1 MREIKTGKPL
11 PERESASLDLY
22 LDEISRDSGLTA
34 EKEKELARRIQ
45 TGDSRALNQLVEAN
59 LRFVVSIAKQYQE
72 RGMAMTDLISEGNIG
87 LIQAAQKY
95 APEKNPQRFVKFA
108 VWHVRRSIEQ
118 ALHEQAGI
126 YALPK
131 GKQSERDEIRSRG
144 ISMDAPLTRGN
155 NVSLLHV
162 LVNPNV
168 PDPAKQVLD
177 EERSQQL
184 RLAVSE
190 LPDRERVVA
199 SLVLGLVGERRT
211 YAEAGNELGL
221 KRERTRQIFK
231 HALRRLKKAVRQ

>member
-59 LRFVVSIAKQYQE
+59 LRFVVSIAKRYQD
-72 RGMAMTDLISEGNIG
+72 RGVAMTDLISEGNIA
-87 LIQAAQKY
+87 LMQAATKY
-95 APEKNPQRFVKFA
+95 DPEKNAQRFVKFA
-108 VWHVRRSIEQ
+108 APYLQRAMEQ
-118 ALHEQAGI
+118 ALNEQSGI
-126 YALPK
+126 YNLPHT
-131 GKQSERDEIRSRG
+131 KQSERDKIRSRG
-144 ISMDAPLTRGN
+144 ISMDAPLTQGN

-162 LVNPNV
+162 LVNTNV

-177 EERSQQL
+177 DEQREQL
-184 RLAVSE
+184 RQAVSE
-190 LPDRERVVA
+190 LPDRERAVA

-211 YAEAGNELGL
+211 FAETGNELGL
-221 KRERTRQIFK
+221 KRERARQIYQR
-231 HALRRLKKAVRQ
+231 AVRRLRKAVK